1 MCSMIN
7 MFDMDNENEANEASM
22 VITRKDMTDRK
33 EEKQTKA
40 KNMKVYGNME
50 LRAINMEKWLI

>member
-7 MFDMDNENEANEASM
+7 MFDIDNENEANEASM

-33 EEKQTKA
+33 EEKETKA

>member
-7 MFDMDNENEANEASM
+7 MFDIDNENEANEASM